1 MTNDR
6 TRYCVS
12 YTFIYGPLHILFFV
26 VVVNGL
32 SRQHVALPS
41 IWQQPDQRGE
51 EHEEAHT
58 REGKSYPDGNTEKN
72 Q

>member
-1 MTNDR
+1 MT
-6 TRYCVS
+6 TTEPVTVCLKHS
-12 YTFIYGPLHILFFV
+12 YMVPYTLFFLF
-26 VVVNGL
+26 VNGL